1 MYIYKG
7 VACMYICER
16 LHSGMM
22 LHCTSTLCIFPE
34 PREHT
39 CKVYSVAG
47 KVYFCVMRSVTG
59 RMLTTLVH

>member
-22 LHCTSTLCIFPE
+22 LHIPILCAFFQSLENTPV
-34 PREHT
+34 R
-39 CKVYSVAG
+39 CSSVAG